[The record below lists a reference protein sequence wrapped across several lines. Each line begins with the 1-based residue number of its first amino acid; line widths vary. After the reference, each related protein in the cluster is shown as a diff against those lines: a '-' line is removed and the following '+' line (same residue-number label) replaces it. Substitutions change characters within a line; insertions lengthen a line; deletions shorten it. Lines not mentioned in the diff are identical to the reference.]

1 VGNKNTKNKLLTA
14 VLVVAIICIAGIFY
28 YTQSPTSNQT
38 ELLTGKIDQ
47 KGSDTLLLLAQRWAE
62 DFMNKPEYTNV
73 QIAVSGGGSGTGIA
87 AMINGEIDLADA
99 SRPMKQ
105 KEIDLAKEKNINPIE
120 WKVALDGI
128 AVIVN
133 PDNPSSELTLETIRD
148 IYTGKT
154 TNWNEIGKSEGR
166 IISYGRQSNSGT
178 YVFFQE
184 HVLEEE
190 DYRNDMQSL
199 NGNADIVESV
209 ARDKNGIGYVG
220 IAYAEQRERDI
231 KIIKVKTDTNSPAI
245 LPTLET
251 IADGSYP
258 ISRFLFIYSNGIPTG
273 VVTSYL
279 QYILSDE
286 GQQITE
292 EVGFISL
299 PDEMQQQQL
308 SQLGS

>member
-1 VGNKNTKNKLLTA
+1 MSKKNTRNKLIIA
-14 VLVVAIICIAGIFY
+14 VLIIAIIGIAGIYY
-28 YTQSPTSNQT
+28 YTQTAPSNQN

-47 KGSDTLLLLAQRWAE
+47 KGSDTLLILAQRWAE
-62 DFMNKPEYTNV
+62 DFMNKPEYANV

-105 KEIDLAKEKNINPIE
+105 KEIDLAMEKNINPVE

-133 PDNPSSELTLETIRD
+133 PANPSSELTLETIKD
-148 IYTGKT
+148 VYTGEAN
-154 TNWNEIGKSEGR
+154 NWNEIGESEGK

-184 HVLEEE
+184 HVLEDE
-190 DYRNDMQSL
+190 DYRSDMQSL

-220 IAYAEQRERDI
+220 IAYAGQREGDI
-231 KIIKVKTDTNSPAI
+231 KIIKVKADTNSPAI
-245 LPTLET
+245 LPTLGT

-273 VVTSYL
+273 VVASYL

-286 GQQITE
+286 GQQVTE
-292 EVGFISL
+292 EVGYIPL

-308 SQLGS
+308 SELGS

>member
-1 VGNKNTKNKLLTA
+1 MSKKNPKNKLLIA
-14 VLVVAIICIAGIFY
+14 VLIIAIIGIAGIYY

-38 ELLTGKIDQ
+38 DQLTGKIDQ
-47 KGSDTLLLLAQRWAE
+47 KGSDTLLILAQRWSE
-62 DFMNKPEYTNV
+62 DFMNKPEYANV

-105 KEIDLAKEKNINPIE
+105 KEIDLANEKNINPVE

-133 PDNPSSELTLETIRD
+133 PDNPSSELTLETIKD
-148 IYTGKT
+148 IYTGEAT
-154 TNWNEIGKSEGR
+154 DWNDVGGSEGK

-184 HVLEEE
+184 HVLEKE
-190 DYRNDMQSL
+190 DYRSDMQSL

-220 IAYAEQRERDI
+220 IAYAEQREGEI
-231 KIIKVKTDTNSPAI
+231 KIIKVKADTNSPAI

-258 ISRFLFIYSNGIPTG
+258 ISRFLFIYSNGTPSG
-273 VVTSYL
+273 VVATYL
-279 QYILSDE
+279 GYILSDE

-292 EVGFISL
+292 DVGYIPL

-308 SQLGS
+308 SQLES